1 MNGKVRSDLRGVG
14 VTVMKI
20 LEWNLG
26 DWKDGSMVKSIGCS
40 SRRPRFTHI
49 KVYICLLLQF

>member
-1 MNGKVRSDLRGVG
+1 MKLGGKGVSMGLRGVG

-40 SRRPRFTHI
+40 YRGP
-49 KVYICLLLQF
+49 

>member
-1 MNGKVRSDLRGVG
+1 MGLRGVG

-40 SRRPRFTHI
+40 CRGLSNVASIH
-49 KVYICLLLQF
+49 KVPYNCL